1 MSTILEI
8 FNKARPLFLSGGLPC
23 AAFLWIKKFYPE
35 IEVGNHD
42 TLNSM
47 SEVMFSAFMLVEQK
61 EGYIYRKTIF
71 NEAFCAFLFLD
82 FWYIS
87 SWCFLIQK
95 K

>member
-1 MSTILEI
+1 MQ
-8 FNKARPLFLSGGLPC
+8 P
-23 AAFLWIKKFYPE
+23 FLWDKKIYPE

-61 EGYIYRKTIF
+61 EGYIYRKTMF

-82 FWYIS
+82 F
-87 SWCFLIQK
+87 
-95 K
+95 